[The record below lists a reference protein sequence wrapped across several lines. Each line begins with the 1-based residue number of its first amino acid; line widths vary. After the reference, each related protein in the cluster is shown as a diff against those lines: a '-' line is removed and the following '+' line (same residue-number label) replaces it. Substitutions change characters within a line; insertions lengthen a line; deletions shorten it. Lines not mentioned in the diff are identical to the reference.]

1 MFSVYMVTAYQTNF
15 YLTQTRMYT
24 LYVKFLK
31 SRWNQNNYD
40 RLYLHENK

>member
-1 MFSVYMVTAYQTNF
+1 MFSVYMVTAYQTKF
-15 YLTQTRMYT
+15 YLTRTRIYT

-40 RLYLHENK
+40 RLYLLEIK